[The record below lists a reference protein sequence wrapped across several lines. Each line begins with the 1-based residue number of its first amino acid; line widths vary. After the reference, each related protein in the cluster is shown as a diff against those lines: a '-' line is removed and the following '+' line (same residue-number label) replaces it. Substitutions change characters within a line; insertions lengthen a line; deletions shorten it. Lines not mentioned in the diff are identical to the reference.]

1 MDDPE
6 LLQAANDLQPFMPD
20 FVAGLCIAEIHPP
33 WYTAEFSLSKALQ
46 THAVIADGGV
56 LPSKEAC
63 RLALRNGL
71 DGKGGVLF
79 QERLDHP
86 VRGHQDYVY
95 LNVRLP
101 SQPADYFL
109 RKATKVRWLDWL
121 GGRAE
126 GLLNERGKLSGWERM
141 T

>member
-20 FVAGLCIAEIHPP
+20 FVAGLCIAEMHPP
-33 WYTAEFSLSKALQ
+33 WYTTEFALSKALQ
-46 THAVIADGGV
+46 THAVIAGGGV

-71 DGKGGVLF
+71 DVKGGVLF

-101 SQPADYFL
+101 SQPADYFCE
-109 RKATKVRWLDWL
+109 RRRRYVGWDGWA
-121 GGRAE
+121 GGRRDYSMSV
-126 GLLNERGKLSGWERM
+126 GSCRGGSG
-141 T
+141 